1 MKVVLSR
8 NKFLSVNKIRSGKE
22 PDLMRKLNKQKIK
35 WIIRQM
41 EKSDIG
47 AYTIA
52 KIQGITPRWARELP
66 RKYKGTKNPVL
77 LHCGRKSKEILEE
90 ERTLVLKTWKEH
102 PLSAV
107 MLEAII
113 DEKGKHIPHNRI
125 HKILKEEGL
134 AKNEVNKQKRKK
146 WIRYERKHSLSLV
159 HADWFEINKKDVFL
173 AVDDASRLCY
183 AHGEFERA
191 TTEFSIKAIDKG
203 IKKFG
208 LMKQFI
214 TDHGSQFVSN
224 EREGCK
230 VNDSSFTSW
239 LKAKGVQHIKARVK
253 HPQTNGK
260 VERVKQTIEKLWN
273 HFGGLDKAVNYYNN
287 KRPHMSLGNGKIRLE
302 TPYQAFLRKMRKE

>member
-1 MKVVLSR
+1 
-8 NKFLSVNKIRSGKE
+8 
-22 PDLMRKLNKQKIK
+22 MRKLNKRKIK

-41 EKSDIG
+41 EKRDMG

-66 RKYKGTKNPVL
+66 RKYKGIKDPTL
-77 LHCGRKSKEILEE
+77 LPSGRKPKDITEE
-90 ERTLVLKTWKEH
+90 ERVLVLKTWKEH

-107 MLEAII
+107 MLEVIL

-125 HKILKEEGL
+125 HRILKEEGL
-134 AKNEVNKQKRKK
+134 AKNEANKQKRKK

-159 HADWFEINKKDVFL
+159 HADWFEINKKEVFL
-173 AVDDASRLCY
+173 AVDDASRICY

-191 TTEFSIKAIDKG
+191 TTEFSIKATDKG
-203 IKKFG
+203 IRKFG

-230 VNDSSFTSW
+230 VSDSTFTLW
-239 LKAKGVQHIKARVK
+239 LKAKGVHHIKARVK

-273 HFGGLDKAVNYYNN
+273 HFGSLNKAVKYYNY
-287 KRPHMSLGNGKIRLE
+287 KRPHMSLGTEDKKLE
-302 TPYQAFLRKMRKE
+302 TPYEAFLRKKY